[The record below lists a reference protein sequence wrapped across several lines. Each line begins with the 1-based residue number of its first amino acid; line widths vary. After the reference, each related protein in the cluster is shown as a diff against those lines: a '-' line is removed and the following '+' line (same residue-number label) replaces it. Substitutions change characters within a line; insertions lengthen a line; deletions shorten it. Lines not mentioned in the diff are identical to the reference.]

1 MGIRV
6 AVAGASGYAGGELL
20 RLLAG
25 HPDLEIAAVS
35 AGSSAGRPITSIH
48 QNLAGH
54 PRFDGKAFDA
64 TDSGAMA
71 DAELVFMAL
80 PHGESAAL
88 ASTLP
93 GARIVDLS
101 ADFRLGDE
109 DAWTQFYGAVPYAG
123 RWAYGLPE
131 LPGAREKIKAA
142 RTVAAPGCYA
152 TTSILALAPLLGAG
166 LVEPGDIVI
175 VAASGTSGAGR
186 SLRYD
191 LLASEVMGS
200 MSAYKVGGTHRHTP
214 EIEQA
219 LSEVLHGR
227 ELHNHSDERAVAV
240 VPRRDDAP
248 YPPGHVRWEGNDI
261 GHASSGPVTISF
273 TPTLAPMPR
282 GILATATAKLAP
294 GVAAGQDTESVLRAA
309 FADFYDGG
317 PFVHLLPP
325 GQWPVTG
332 AVAGSNG
339 AHVQVAADLHAG
351 RAVVVATTD
360 NLGKGAA
367 GQAVQI
373 ANLML
378 GLPETAGLTTHGV
391 AP

>member
-6 AVAGASGYAGGELL
+6 AVAGASGYAGGELV

-35 AGSSAGRPITSIH
+35 AGSSAGKPITSIH
-48 QNLAGH
+48 PNLTGH
-54 PRFDGKAFDA
+54 SEFDGKNFAETTA
-64 TDSGAMA
+64 EALG
-71 DAELVFMAL
+71 DAELIFMAL

-88 ASTLP
+88 AARLP
-93 GARIVDLS
+93 DARIVDLS

-109 DAWTQFYGAVPYAG
+109 AAWHQFYGDVSYAG

-131 LPGAREKIKAA
+131 LPGAAEKIKAA

-152 TTSILALAPLLGAG
+152 TTSILALAPLLAGG
-166 LVEPGDIVI
+166 LVEPDDIVI

-191 LLASEVMGS
+191 LLASEVIGS

-219 LSEVLHGR
+219 LAEVL
-227 ELHNHSDERAVAV
+227 
-240 VPRRDDAP
+240 
-248 YPPGHVRWEGNDI
+248 PGPGT
-261 GHASSGPVTISF
+261 VTLSF

-282 GILATATAKLAP
+282 GILATSTARLAP
-294 GVAAGQDTESVLRAA
+294 AVAQGGNVGGALRAA
-309 FADFYDGG
+309 FADAYGDS
-317 PFVHLLPP
+317 PFVHLLPE
-325 GQWPVTG
+325 GQWPVTA
-332 AVAGSNG
+332 AVYGSNG
-339 AHVQVAADLHAG
+339 AHIQVTADPHAG
-351 RAVVVATTD
+351 RAVVISTTD

-391 AP
+391 TP

>member
-25 HPDLEIAAVS
+25 HPDLEIAAVT
-35 AGSSAGRPITSIH
+35 AGSSAGKPITSVH
-48 QNLAGH
+48 PNLTGH
-54 PRFDGKAFDA
+54 PAFDGKNFETTTAE
-64 TDSGAMA
+64 TLGG
-71 DAELVFMAL
+71 AELIFMAL
-80 PHGESAAL
+80 PHGESATL
-88 ASTLP
+88 AARLP

-109 DAWTQFYGAVPYAG
+109 AAWHQFYGDVTYAG

-131 LPGAREKIKAA
+131 LPGQRERIKAA

-152 TTSILALAPLLGAG
+152 TTSILALAPLLAAG
-166 LVEPGDIVI
+166 LVEADDIVI

-191 LLASEVMGS
+191 LLASEITGS

-219 LSEVLHGR
+219 LSEVLPAPGR
-227 ELHNHSDERAVAV
+227 
-240 VPRRDDAP
+240 
-248 YPPGHVRWEGNDI
+248 
-261 GHASSGPVTISF
+261 VTLSF

-282 GILATATAKLAP
+282 GILATSAAKLAP
-294 GVAAGQDTESVLRAA
+294 AVAASGDATSALRAA
-309 FADFYDGG
+309 FAGAYGDS
-317 PFVHLLPP
+317 PFVHLLPE
-325 GQWPVTG
+325 GQWPATA
-332 AVAGSNG
+332 AVYGSNG
-339 AHVQVAADLHAG
+339 AHVQVAADPHAG
-351 RAVVVATTD
+351 RAVVISATD